1 MYLLGWSPLVSA
13 RGATPWKPLALLTV
27 ILSAPGCAGITVNH
41 EFDPDAGFASYRTY
55 DWMPTEAR
63 RVDLRARDPM
73 VEQWIRDAIQRE
85 LGAKGFRIAEGS
97 EPDVRIGYLL
107 VLEDNLDSQT
117 LYESSDPDWRY
128 RSYGPLTATTR
139 SGMLTSGTLV
149 VDVFDVARKESVWR
163 GVAEGPVKGTVEP
176 EKRRERIHEAVKKIL
191 EDFPPK
197 G

>member
-1 MYLLGWSPLVSA
+1 MYLFGWSPLVSA
-13 RGATPWKPLALLTV
+13 RGAALWKPSALVTV
-27 ILSAPGCAGITVNH
+27 IFLAQGCAGITVNH
-41 EFDPDAGFASYRTY
+41 EFDPDAEFASYRTY

-73 VEQWIRDAIQRE
+73 VEEWIRDAIQRE
-85 LGAKGFRIAEGS
+85 LGAKGFRIAEGR

-107 VLEDNLDSQT
+107 VLQDNLDSQT

-128 RSYGPLTATTR
+128 RSYGPLSATTR
-139 SGMLTSGTLV
+139 GGMLTSGTLV